1 MKYEFRG
8 KTLQDAMKQ
17 STAQYSCKMGNR
29 ADCERIERLY
39 ANHVENI
46 KAI

>member
-8 KTLQDAMKQ
+8 KTLQDAIKQ

-29 ADCERIERLY
+29 ADCERIERLSD
-39 ANHVENI
+39 
-46 KAI
+46 